1 MLLSQDEAR
10 FPLVPT
16 LSRTLGVKGHRPQVR
31 TWDNKDKVYAFGALN
46 LVTGKLHTKLLAC
59 PKHGKEKT
67 GKSQNHRL
75 QAVFV
80 RFLSALAKAY
90 PREQH
95 ARVVIIID
103 NASWHGG
110 VPVRE
115 ALAAHPH
122 LEFYRLPS
130 YSPSLNIIERFWKV
144 LRRRATHN
152 RLFASMPLLCRSL
165 RASFCYY
172 QTLRGKM
179 LSLIESKRRQRR
191 QHRAQAVELA
201 AAHGDTC
208 VPEKVV
214 A

>member
-16 LSRTLGVKGHRPQVR
+16 LGRTLGVKGHRPKVG

-46 LVTGKLHTKLLAC
+46 LVTGKLHTRLLECEKYA
-59 PKHGKEKT
+59 KQKT
-67 GKSQNHRL
+67 GKSQNCRL
-75 QAVFV
+75 QEAFV
-80 RFLSALAKAY
+80 KFLYALAKAY
-90 PREQH
+90 PREEH
-95 ARVVIIID
+95 KKVMIIID

-110 VPVRE
+110 APVRE

-130 YSPSLNIIERFWKV
+130 YSPKLNVIERFWKL

-152 RLFASMPLLCRSL
+152 RLFENMKQLSKSL
-165 RASFCYY
+165 RSSFCYY
-172 QTLRGKM
+172 QTMQGKV
-179 LSLIESKRRQRR
+179 LSLIESKRRR
-191 QHRAQAVELA
+191 QDAQAVNLA
-201 AAHGDTC
+201 AVNDETPAQETR
-208 VPEKVV
+208 V